1 MPIITVTRFPIVA
14 RQCHLY
20 RGTYPLT
27 YDKPS
32 TLSKLQELH
41 AEDAHP
47 GQLPLP
53 NSGAALAARTASAT
67 PTSPYHS
74 LEIWQEDVDQ
84 RFHWAMKEGIKFGML
99 KTGDRVIG
107 VQGWKGG
114 AGHTS
119 VMRILTVDV

>member
-1 MPIITVTRFPIVA
+1 M
-14 RQCHLY
+14 Y

-32 TLSKLQELH
+32 TLTKLQELH
-41 AEDAHP
+41 AADAHP
-47 GQLPLP
+47 GQLP
-53 NSGAALAARTASAT
+53 NSGAALTSRASAT
-67 PTSPYHS
+67 PTSPYQS

-84 RFHWAMKEGIKFGML
+84 RFHWAMKEGIKYGML
-99 KTGDRVIG
+99 KPGDRVVG

-114 AGHTS
+114 SGHTS